1 MGKTGKK
8 RLNRD
13 FFIHRYLGRISTLFN
28 RRKREKFSEGFSTEF
43 LSTFHNLCGKHYR
56 QELIF
61 AVISRMLF
69 CRAVSPICNAFSIF
83 STE

>member
-1 MGKTGKK
+1 MGKTPKSVENKG
-8 RLNRD
+8 
-13 FFIHRYLGRISTLFN
+13 FFIHNCFVNFAELFN
-28 RRKREKFSEGFSTEF
+28 RRCEKKIKKNFSTEN
-43 LSTFHNLCGKHYR
+43 LSTFHSLCGKHYR